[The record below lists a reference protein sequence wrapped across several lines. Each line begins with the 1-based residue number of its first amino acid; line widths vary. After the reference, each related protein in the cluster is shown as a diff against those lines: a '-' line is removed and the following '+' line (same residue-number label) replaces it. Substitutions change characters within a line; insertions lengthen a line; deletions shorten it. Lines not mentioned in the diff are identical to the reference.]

1 MKISFIYKNNTFN
14 FDLKRDISIIS
25 LKNLVSKMIQKDI
38 SSFDLIYENKILSE
52 NNSTLSQICNN
63 ETKIAII
70 IKPKDNKS
78 NKYISMDK
86 KIKLP
91 LLLPSNQIYAIK
103 TESDD
108 FDNNNL
114 KLNLKENKFSSS
126 SSMKDCNKYKN
137 GNTDSFALKT
147 KIKYITR
154 NKVFEDIYNQ
164 KEENIFN
171 LLRDLKYKI
180 LEYDNILYNNYKNK
194 YNDNNKLLLFEKNVI
209 NFKDRQ
215 IQYLKKLVNYFDKT
229 GTSLISEDK
238 INLEEFYQEL
248 SCYNNKK
255 NKNSSTFTQNYSMKK
270 EKNIFNNNN
279 NLKTMTFNEVK
290 ISTALN
296 IKNKEDNIPKKN
308 KQSKDSFDNDNDK
321 IIEEKREEILL
332 NNKQKKEKFRPIYLK
347 KSLTNK
353 NLKNLNDIINEKPT
367 VKKENGKKVNH
378 VISESDGD
386 SNEENTKNEK
396 INEKRN
402 YAQIQ
407 SSKSIT
413 DNRKFKSGFD
423 KNKIGALFEIYENKQ
438 ENGEIESES
447 DDDSNVDNVKY
458 QKKRKK
464 EVIERNL
471 KERKKTMIIPNKTRI
486 GYKFK
491 LSDKKTTIRLKKLGN
506 SFSDF
511 LI

>member
-91 LLLPSNQIYAIK
+91 LLLPSNQIYSIK

-194 YNDNNKLLLFEKNVI
+194 YNDNNKLL
-209 NFKDRQ
+209 
-215 IQYLKKLVNYFDKT
+215 
-229 GTSLISEDK
+229 
-238 INLEEFYQEL
+238 
-248 SCYNNKK
+248 
-255 NKNSSTFTQNYSMKK
+255 
-270 EKNIFNNNN
+270 
-279 NLKTMTFNEVK
+279 
-290 ISTALN
+290 
-296 IKNKEDNIPKKN
+296 
-308 KQSKDSFDNDNDK
+308 
-321 IIEEKREEILL
+321 
-332 NNKQKKEKFRPIYLK
+332 
-347 KSLTNK
+347 
-353 NLKNLNDIINEKPT
+353 
-367 VKKENGKKVNH
+367 
-378 VISESDGD
+378 
-386 SNEENTKNEK
+386 
-396 INEKRN
+396 
-402 YAQIQ
+402 
-407 SSKSIT
+407 
-413 DNRKFKSGFD
+413 
-423 KNKIGALFEIYENKQ
+423 
-438 ENGEIESES
+438 
-447 DDDSNVDNVKY
+447 
-458 QKKRKK
+458 
-464 EVIERNL
+464 
-471 KERKKTMIIPNKTRI
+471 
-486 GYKFK
+486 
-491 LSDKKTTIRLKKLGN
+491 
-506 SFSDF
+506 
-511 LI
+511 